1 MRVTENSLLKTNKYV
16 SSIGLWVQVNMLQ
29 YYYQGEISVK

>member
-16 SSIGLWVQVNMLQ
+16 SSMWVMGAGKHVAILLPGRN
-29 YYYQGEISVK
+29 